1 MSAAFNWT
9 AAFET
14 GLPEVDSQHQRLV
27 EMINQITA
35 QETEGGA
42 VTDGPRILD
51 ALTEYA
57 AQHFSEEEQLM
68 AEHGLAAEFVD
79 AHVAQHRTFVSELTA
94 LRADGESDRRQL
106 RSLQHFL
113 SSWLAF
119 HILGT
124 DQAMAAQIRLLAEG
138 ADPTTAFKRARMERS
153 GAAVQPLLDALSGL
167 YRVLWGRKKALEAT
181 VAERTAQLEG
191 ERNQLAA
198 VLKQVER
205 SQSQLLQSEKMAAI
219 GQLAAGV
226 AHEINNPV
234 GFVGSNLGTLA
245 TYVQQL
251 LDLVDA
257 QSGLLNDRN
266 GAQAQARL
274 TQALASADLDFLRE
288 DVVALLKESQ
298 DGLGRVKRIVADLKD
313 FSRIDQAQWQLAD
326 LNAGLQSTLNV
337 VWSEVKYKAEVVR
350 QLGELPPVPCIA
362 AHINQVFMNLL
373 VNAAQAIDKQGTITL
388 RSRVDG
394 EQAVVEIAD
403 TGCGIPPQTLDRIFE
418 PFYTTKPV
426 GKGTGLGL
434 SIAWDIVNKHGGT
447 LSVRST
453 VGEGTCFELR
463 LPLVNPNYAPEAGDA

>member
-1 MSAAFNWT
+1 MSVMFNWT
-9 AAFET
+9 PAFET
-14 GLPEVDSQHQRLV
+14 GLKEIDDQHLRLV
-27 EMINQITA
+27 ELVNQLSP
-35 QETEGGA
+35 Q
-42 VTDGPRILD
+42 DGDQHEATFSDPVLD
-51 ALTEYA
+51 ELVEYA
-57 AQHFSEEEQLM
+57 AQHFRDEEQLM
-68 AEHGLAAEFVD
+68 AQQGLAPEFIAGHVDEHRMFVAE
-79 AHVAQHRTFVSELTA
+79 LLA
-94 LRADGESDRRQL
+94 LRKDARPDHRQP
-106 RSLQHFL
+106 RGLQRFL
-113 SSWLAF
+113 TSWLAF

-124 DQAMAAQIRLLAEG
+124 DQVMAAQIRLIAQG
-138 ADPTTAFKRARMERS
+138 ASPATALKRATAERS

-191 ERNQLAA
+191 ERNQLAS

-251 LDLVDA
+251 LDVVDA
-257 QSGLLNDRN
+257 QSAQLNDH
-266 GAQAQARL
+266 GSATAQARL
-274 TQALASADLDFLRE
+274 TQVLASADLDFLRE

-313 FSRIDQAQWQLAD
+313 FSRVDQAQWQMAD

-350 QLGELPPVPCIA
+350 QLGELPPVPCVA
-362 AHINQVFMNLL
+362 AQINQVFMNLL
-373 VNAAQAIDKQGTITL
+373 VNAAQAIEKQGTITL
-388 RSRVDG
+388 TTRVDG

-403 TGCGIPPQTLDRIFE
+403 TGCGIPPQTLARIFE

-434 SIAWDIVNKHGGT
+434 SIAWDIVAKHGGL
-447 LSVRST
+447 LSARST

-463 LPLVNPNYAPEAGDA
+463 LPLVNPNCAAEGADA